1 MNKKLCIVLSMAII
15 ASLGIATAGL
25 ASMLG
30 ISSAAATKVINII
43 NTASTVAT
51 IIALLGTVAGAGVIS
66 AGIVAAA
73 KAMIK
78 KYGAA
83 YAEKLP
89 MAHLYI
95 LRLGIQ

>member
-1 MNKKLCIVLSMAII
+1 MSKKLCIVLSMVVI

-30 ISSAAATKVINII
+30 ISSAAAMKVINII
-43 NTASTVAT
+43 NAASTVAT
-51 IIALLGTVAGAGVIS
+51 IASLVGTVVGAGLIS

-78 KYGAA
+78 KYGAS
-83 YAEKLP
+83 YA
-89 MAHLYI
+89 AAW
-95 LRLGIQ
+95 